1 MTKAGRT
8 AALAAALAAL
18 ALGAGAAGADVIKV
32 GVVASF
38 SGPFAVFGNEF
49 KYGMDVYQ
57 AQHGTKVGD
66 HEIQFIFKDSGGPNP
81 DAAKSATQE
90 LLIKD
95 RVNYLAGYV
104 FTPNALAVAPLVEQS
119 KTPTVIWNAATSIIN
134 AKSKYFLR
142 TSMTQPQV
150 AAPMADWA
158 IANGIKTVV
167 TAVTDYGPGID
178 AEKGFTKEF
187 EAKGGKVIDAI
198 RMPIQTTDF
207 GPFMQRAKQ
216 DKPNAVFSFIPAGP
230 PAFAF
235 VKAYADNGLK
245 GDGIKLIGT
254 GDIDDETTLQGLGD
268 AAIGVI
274 TSHPY
279 SAAHDSAMNK
289 DFLAELK
296 KLHPDA
302 VANFA
307 SMGAYDGMHVLYK
320 MIEAG
325 GADGAKGMKAVIGST
340 WESPRGP
347 LTLDAKTRSVT
358 ENMYIRE
365 VVKGPDGKLENK
377 EIETIKDVPDVGFPA
392 N

>member
-1 MTKAGRT
+1 MKSATWGLT
-8 AALAAALAAL
+8 LAATAIVGLAS
-18 ALGAGAAGADVIKV
+18 AAQADVIKI
-32 GVVASF
+32 GVVAPF
-38 SGPFAVFGNEF
+38 SGPFAIYGTQF
-49 KYGMDVYQ
+49 KNAMDVYE

-66 HEIQFIFKDSGGPNP
+66 NEIQFIFKDSGGPNP

-104 FTPNALAVAPLVEQS
+104 FTPNALAIAPLISQS

-134 AKSKYFLR
+134 AKSPYFLR
-142 TSMTQPQV
+142 TSFTLPQV
-150 AAPMADWA
+150 SAPMADWA

-178 AEKGFTKEF
+178 AEKAFTKEF
-187 EAKGGKVIDAI
+187 EAKGGKVVDAI

-216 DKPNAVFSFIPAGP
+216 DKPNAIFSFIPAGP

-235 VKAYADNGLK
+235 VKAYSDNGLK

-307 SMGAYDGMHVLYK
+307 AVDAYDGMHVLYK

>member
-1 MTKAGRT
+1 MKSATWGLT
-8 AALAAALAAL
+8 LAATAIVGLAS
-18 ALGAGAAGADVIKV
+18 AAQADVIKI
-32 GVVASF
+32 GVVAPF
-38 SGPFAVFGNEF
+38 SGPFAIYGTQF
-49 KYGMDVYQ
+49 KNAMDVYE

-104 FTPNALAVAPLVEQS
+104 FTPNALAIAPLISQS

-134 AKSKYFLR
+134 AKSPYFLR
-142 TSMTQPQV
+142 TSFTLPQV
-150 AAPMADWA
+150 SAPMADWA

-178 AEKGFTKEF
+178 AEKAFTKEF
-187 EAKGGKVIDAI
+187 EAKGGKVVDAI

-216 DKPNAVFSFIPAGP
+216 DKPNAIFSFIPAGP

-235 VKAYADNGLK
+235 VKAYSDNGLK

-347 LTLDAKTRSVT
+347 LTLDPKTRSVT